1 MVTGLERLLKSP
13 ELLSGRRVGLMTNRS
28 GVTSALERNI
38 EALLSAGVQLEVI
51 FSPEHGLYAAA
62 RDGEPVSETKDKPT
76 GITVISTYPR
86 IDEAISR
93 VNEFA
98 DVVLFDIQDVGARF
112 YTYISTLRKF
122 VEGAADNG
130 YEVIVLDRPNP
141 ITGRVE
147 GWLPEPEFHSFVC
160 AADIPVRHGLTIGE
174 VARLYAT
181 ELGVTD
187 LVDVITMPGY
197 DKSMWFDEL
206 GLPWVPPSPNIPT
219 PDTALVY
226 AGMGFIEGTNMSE
239 GRGTTR
245 PFFTVGAPWMDAFR
259 VADVMNS
266 ANLPG
271 VKFLPAFF
279 KPSLSKHTGKL
290 CEGIEVFV
298 TDRDAFRP
306 VLTALKLIET
316 AMKLYPDDFEWVKH
330 GDEYW
335 IDKLAGTSKLRE
347 AIEQGGLD
355 DFLNEN
361 SVNSQIDIYQDML
374 LY

>member
-1 MVTGLERLLKSP
+1 M
-13 ELLSGRRVGLMTNRS
+13 MTNRS
-28 GVTSALERNI
+28 GVTSTLERNI
-38 EALLSAGVQLEVI
+38 EALLSAGVHLEVI

-98 DVVLFDIQDVGARF
+98 DVVLFDIQDVGVRF

-122 VEGAADNG
+122 IEGAADNG

-181 ELGVTD
+181 ELGVND

-197 DKSMWFDEL
+197 DKSLWLDEL
-206 GLPWVPPSPNIPT
+206 GLPWVPPSPNVPT

-245 PFFTVGAPWMDAFR
+245 PFFTVGAPWMDAFK
-259 VADVMNS
+259 VADAMNS
-266 ANLPG
+266 VNLPG

-290 CEGIEVFV
+290 CEGVEVFV

-306 VLTALKLIET
+306 VLTALKLIEM
-316 AMKLYPDDFEWVKH
+316 AMRLYPDDFEWVKH

-361 SVNSQIDIYQDML
+361 SVNSQMDIYQDML

>member
-28 GVTSALERNI
+28 GVTSTLERNI
-38 EALLSAGVQLEVI
+38 EALLSAGVHLEVI

-98 DVVLFDIQDVGARF
+98 DVVLFDIQDVGVRF

-122 VEGAADNG
+122 IEGAADNG

-181 ELGVTD
+181 ELGVND

-197 DKSMWFDEL
+197 DKSLWLDEL
-206 GLPWVPPSPNIPT
+206 GLPWVPPSPNVPT

-245 PFFTVGAPWMDAFR
+245 PFFTVGAPWMDAFK
-259 VADVMNS
+259 VADAMNS
-266 ANLPG
+266 VNLPG

-290 CEGIEVFV
+290 CEGVEVFV

-306 VLTALKLIET
+306 VLTALKLIEM
-316 AMKLYPDDFEWVKH
+316 AMRLYPDDFEWVKH

-361 SVNSQIDIYQDML
+361 SVNSQMDIYQDML